1 MIANKIFIRWFAVNE
16 YHTFEPKRRLI
27 ILQACGD
34 MRTARLFQ
42 AIEKSGPETLAETAI
57 GLIRR
62 VDNTD

>member
-1 MIANKIFIRWFAVNE
+1 MIAHKIFTRWFAVNE

-42 AIEKSGPETLAETAI
+42 AIEKSDPKL
-57 GLIRR
+57 LQKPRS
-62 VDNTD
+62 D